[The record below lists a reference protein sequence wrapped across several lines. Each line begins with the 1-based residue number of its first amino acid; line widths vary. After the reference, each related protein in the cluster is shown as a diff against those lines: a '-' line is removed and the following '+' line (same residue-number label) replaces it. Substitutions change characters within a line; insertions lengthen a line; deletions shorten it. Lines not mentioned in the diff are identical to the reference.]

1 MRDRWLNLCQ
11 RIGIAQAETWWQQLS
26 AAYCEP
32 VRAYHNLVHIK
43 ACLDLI
49 DQHEQIFDNPDIAR
63 AAIWFHD
70 AVYQPLAKD
79 NESASA
85 SLARA
90 CVAESSLADR
100 AELIAQIILATRHT
114 GEPLSGDTAAV
125 ADIDM
130 SILASDSLAYDRY
143 AAAIRQEYPSVT
155 DAQFAAGRSNF
166 IRGLL
171 SRAKIYHLPYFAA
184 RWEQLA
190 RTNLQQELDQLAPP
204 A

>member
-11 RIGIAQAETWWQQLS
+11 RVGSSHAEAWWQRLS
-26 AAYCEP
+26 TAYCEP

-49 DQHEQIFDNPDIAR
+49 DQHEQIFDEPDLAR
-63 AAIWFHD
+63 VAIWFHD

-79 NESASA
+79 NEAASA
-85 SLARA
+85 ALARE
-90 CVAESSLADR
+90 CVATTSVADR

-130 SILASDSLAYDRY
+130 SILASDSLAYERY
-143 AAAIRQEYPSVT
+143 AAAIRLEYPTVT
-155 DAQFAAGRSNF
+155 DAQFAAGRSAF

-190 RTNLQQELDQLAPP
+190 RTNLQRELDRLAPP